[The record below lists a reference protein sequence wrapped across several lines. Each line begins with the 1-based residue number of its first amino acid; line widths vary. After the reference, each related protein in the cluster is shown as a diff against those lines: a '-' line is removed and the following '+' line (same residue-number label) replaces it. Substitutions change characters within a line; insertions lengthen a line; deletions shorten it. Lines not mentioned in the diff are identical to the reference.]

1 MDKMFLAQGDMVGVS
16 FWLVAI
22 GMIASTVFFLYEG
35 LRVKPQWRLSLLI
48 AALVTLVA
56 AVHYDYN
63 ISRRRRKLISLFR
76 LVVQ

>member
-35 LRVKPQWRLSLLI
+35 CLLY
-48 AALVTLVA
+48 TSPSPR
-56 AVHYDYN
+56 DC
-63 ISRRRRKLISLFR
+63 
-76 LVVQ
+76 Q